1 MGKPLPGG
9 ENRIDERAAQHVALR
24 GDGVVSPPVCA
35 TGLSQSAIGGLLGA
49 TPRGQPWT
57 SAVPLPPGRNGLGA
71 RRRAVLSTFR
81 ALSLS
86 RHGHRELMRSVWLY
100 LTPIIAATACH
111 QRNYAERY
119 SRYKLEEPAS
129 LVKLREQVMD
139 RLPRVDLPEV
149 RPRSWRRP
157 PHILRSTLQ
166 LVAAD

>member
-81 ALSLS
+81 ALSLG
-86 RHGHRELMRSVWLY
+86 RHVHRELMRSVGLD

-111 QRNYAERY
+111 QRNDVERY
-119 SRYKLEEPAS
+119 SRSKMRAFYPVCQVAELAAS
-129 LVKLREQVMD
+129 YRYTT
-139 RLPRVDLPEV
+139 RA
-149 RPRSWRRP
+149 
-157 PHILRSTLQ
+157 LQ
-166 LVAAD
+166 SSCSGDQG